1 LRASIDVARTSLL
14 QKTPCFA
21 HSKKYARRIG
31 DARAPVCARPHERCP
46 RGQRRRSNDRKKV
59 FAMTH
64 RNTRFTPNC
73 ANFDRSSETN
83 PAARGGRM
91 QVPQHVRR
99 SRSRSRQ

>member
-1 LRASIDVARTSLL
+1 MRAACISLL

-21 HSKKYARRIG
+21 QSKKNARRVA
-31 DARAPVCARPHERCP
+31 DARALVGARPRERCP
-46 RGQRRRSNDRKKV
+46 RGRRRRWIDRKKV
-59 FAMTH
+59 FAMAH
-64 RNTRFTPNC
+64 RNTRFAPNC
-73 ANFDRSSETN
+73 ANSDRPSETN